1 MKKVFAKVS
10 NIQGKKSNGCEDSSI
25 YKNWKSLDSKYGSN

>member
-10 NIQGKKSNGCEDSSI
+10 NIKGRKSNGCEDYAG
-25 YKNWKSLDSKYGSN
+25 YKNWKALDGKSQ